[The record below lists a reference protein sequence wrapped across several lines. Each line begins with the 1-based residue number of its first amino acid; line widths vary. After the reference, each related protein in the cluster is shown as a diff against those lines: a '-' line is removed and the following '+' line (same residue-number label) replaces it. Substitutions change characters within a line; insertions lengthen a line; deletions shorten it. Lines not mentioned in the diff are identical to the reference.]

1 MLKSSIHIDKKRG
14 LNGTWTQFRNNFP
27 LATVTLSPSGHDDL
41 QVDMC
46 VPSVVTC
53 TYYDEET
60 RGGLVSRSQTASH
73 VSML

>member
-27 LATVTLSPSGHDDL
+27 LATVTLSPSGHDDF
-41 QVDMC
+41 QVDIIS
-46 VPSVVTC
+46 SVVPC
-53 TYYDEET
+53 MYYDEET
-60 RGGLVSRSQTASH
+60 RGGLLSRSQTASD